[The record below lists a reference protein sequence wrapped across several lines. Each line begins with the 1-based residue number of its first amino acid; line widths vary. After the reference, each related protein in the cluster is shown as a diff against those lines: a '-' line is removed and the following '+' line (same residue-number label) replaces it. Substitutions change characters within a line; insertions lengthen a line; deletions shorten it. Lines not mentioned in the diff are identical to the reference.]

1 MYTYNICRLC
11 YRIIRLI
18 IRFYEITHLYIELW
32 RYNSKLLLTF
42 VAFKKNEVNL
52 SQYTKEFSYNLRLA
66 YPIILGMLGHTIV
79 GIVDN
84 IMVGKL
90 GPTEL
95 AAVSLGNSFVF
106 IALSLGIGFSTAI
119 TPLAAEADG
128 MNDIEEGRSVFHH
141 GLFLCTILGFT
152 LFLIIFFF
160 KPLISLMGQP
170 DIVVEM
176 AKPYLDIVAFSLVPL
191 IIYQAYKQFAD
202 GKSETKISMWA
213 TIIGNVVNVIINYFL
228 IYGIWIFPK
237 MGIVGAGIGTIAS
250 RIVMLAYIHYSL
262 IRKPKFHPYFENFS
276 FKEIKKK
283 MLNKII
289 NLGLPSAMQMFFEV
303 ALFTGA
309 IWLSGVLGT
318 TSQAANQIALS
329 LASLTFMFAM
339 GLSVAVM
346 IRVGN
351 QKGLMDY
358 VKLQLVARSI
368 FLLAILLEVVF
379 AAIFIIFHQYLPQ
392 LFVDVNDMSHI
403 EETKEVI
410 LIASQ
415 LLFVAA
421 FFQISDGIQV
431 VVLGALR
438 GLQDVKVP
446 MYITFVAYWVIGF
459 PISIY
464 LGLYTDLKAIGIW
477 IGLLAGLTAA
487 AIFLYIRFVRLTKKL
502 ILVGDNNGINK

>member
-1 MYTYNICRLC
+1 
-11 YRIIRLI
+11 
-18 IRFYEITHLYIELW
+18 
-32 RYNSKLLLTF
+32 
-42 VAFKKNEVNL
+42 VNL
-52 SQYTKEFSYNLRLA
+52 SQYTREFSYNLRLA

-79 GIVDN
+79 GIVDV

-95 AAVSLGNSFVF
+95 AAVSLGNSFIF
-106 IALSLGIGFSTAI
+106 IAMSLGIGFSTAI

-128 MNDIEEGRSVFHH
+128 KNDIEEGRSVFHH
-141 GLFLCTILGFT
+141 GLFLCAILGVT
-152 LFLIIFFF
+152 LFLVIFFF
-160 KPLISLMGQP
+160 KPLISFMGQP

-191 IIYQAYKQFAD
+191 IIFQGYKQFAD
-202 GKSETKISMWA
+202 GKSETKYSMWA
-213 TIIGNVVNVIINYFL
+213 TLIANVIHVVINYFL
-228 IYGIWIFPK
+228 IYGIWFFPK
-237 MGIVGAGIGTIAS
+237 MGIVGAAIGTIVS
-250 RIVMLAYIHYSL
+250 RMVMLIYMHYIMAL
-262 IRKPKFHPYFENFS
+262 KPKFHPYFTNFS
-276 FKEIKKK
+276 ITEIKAK
-283 MLNKII
+283 MLRKII
-289 NLGLPSAMQMFFEV
+289 DLGFPSAMQMFFEV
-303 ALFTGA
+303 GLFTGA
-309 IWLSGVLGT
+309 IWLSGLLGT

-351 QKGLMDY
+351 QKGRMDFI
-358 VKLQLVARSI
+358 KLQVVARSI
-368 FLLAILLEVVF
+368 FLLAILVEIVF
-379 AAIFIIFHQYLPQ
+379 ALIFIVFYQYLPQ
-392 LFVDVNDMSHI
+392 VFVDVHDVKHLV
-403 EETKEVI
+403 ETQEVI
-410 LIASQ
+410 YIASQ

-446 MYITFVAYWVIGF
+446 MYITFVAYWIIGF

-464 LGLYTDLKAIGIW
+464 LGLYTELKAIGIW

-487 AIFLYIRFVRLTKKL
+487 AIFLYIRFARLTKKL
-502 ILVGDNNGINK
+502 ILDAEQNSFNK